1 MYRGLEDRARRGDG
15 LDEEPGILERDDD
28 EVAAGGLRGKQERL
42 LRAAKLLNQGAP
54 ERDVAAEAHQTRSR
68 NMNMAL

>member
-15 LDEEPGILERDDD
+15 MDEEPGILERDYEDD
-28 EVAAGGLRGKQERL
+28 PAGGLRGKQERL

-54 ERDVAAEAHQTRSR
+54 ERDVAAEAQQTRR
-68 NMNMAL
+68 HDLAP